1 LVAGEIDAIEHLRK
15 GDLAGNLTLS
25 GPILAVALEAMSMR
39 SPSDPDPSE
48 KSRKPGRPPS
58 REDRLK
64 AALKAN
70 MARRKA
76 QAKARTAEDAAGET
90 ADKD

>member
-1 LVAGEIDAIEHLRK
+1 MAGEIDDARSRRNPLFARR
-15 GDLAGNLTLS
+15 GLLLWTAGP
-25 GPILAVALEAMSMR
+25 GWDIQPSMR
-39 SPSDPDPSE
+39 DPD
-48 KSRKPGRPPS
+48 RKPDPASPRKPAEEMT

-76 QAKARTAEDAAGET
+76 QAKARAAGA
-90 ADKD
+90 ADNENK

>member
-1 LVAGEIDAIEHLRK
+1 MGKPTK
-15 GDLAGNLTLS
+15 G
-25 GPILAVALEAMSMR
+25 
-39 SPSDPDPSE
+39 
-48 KSRKPGRPPS
+48 

-76 QAKARTAEDAAGET
+76 QTKARGSTPNHEGRAKTREQEKPNG
-90 ADKD
+90 

>member
-1 LVAGEIDAIEHLRK
+1 MRK
-15 GDLAGNLTLS
+15 
-25 GPILAVALEAMSMR
+25 
-39 SPSDPDPSE
+39 PSDPPDSD
-48 KSRKPGRPPS
+48 KARNLKRPAT
-58 REDRLK
+58 RDDRLK

-90 ADKD
+90 EE

>member
-1 LVAGEIDAIEHLRK
+1 MAGEIDDARSRCNPLF
-15 GDLAGNLTLS
+15 AGRSLLLWTE
-25 GPILAVALEAMSMR
+25 GPGWDIQPSMR
-39 SPSDPDPSE
+39 DPD
-48 KSRKPGRPPS
+48 RKPDPASPRKPAEEMT

-76 QAKARTAEDAAGET
+76 QAKARAAGSG
-90 ADKD
+90 ADNNKNE

>member
-1 LVAGEIDAIEHLRK
+1 MEPK
-15 GDLAGNLTLS
+15 
-25 GPILAVALEAMSMR
+25 
-39 SPSDPDPSE
+39 SPSKNKADAAQA
-48 KSRKPGRPPS
+48 

-76 QAKARTAEDAAGET
+76 QARARTGAGEAKSET
-90 ADKD
+90 ESSKGQD

>member
-1 LVAGEIDAIEHLRK
+1 
-15 GDLAGNLTLS
+15 
-25 GPILAVALEAMSMR
+25 M
-39 SPSDPDPSE
+39 SDPDDLPSRSAGPGP
-48 KSRKPGRPPS
+48 KPARKAPGGENT

-76 QAKARTAEDAAGET
+76 QARARAEGAAGNET
-90 ADKD
+90 DKSEK